1 MYKKTGFRR
10 LIQVTAQDNKLFL
23 SGSSDRAG
31 PGTGTAFDAGFR
43 IDFVFSV
50 ALFDSGNRALGR
62 ACAAADTFVRNFV
75 SHFPTSRFYVPWN
88 VLIH

>member
-10 LIQVTAQDNKLFL
+10 LIQVTAQDNRLFL

-43 IDFVFSV
+43 IDFVLAVSFG
-50 ALFDSGNRALGR
+50 DRAHGAFR
-62 ACAAADTFVRNFV
+62 RTGAAADAIVRNFV
-75 SHFPTSRFYVPWN
+75 SHGIN
-88 VLIH
+88 LLIRVHVW